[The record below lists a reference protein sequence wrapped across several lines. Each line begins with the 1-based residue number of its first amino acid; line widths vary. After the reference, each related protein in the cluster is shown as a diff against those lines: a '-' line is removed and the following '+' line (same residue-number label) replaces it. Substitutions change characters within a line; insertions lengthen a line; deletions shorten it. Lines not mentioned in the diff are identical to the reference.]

1 MWMTKNVRRVLEE
14 KQRVYDIYKN
24 MKSEED

>member
-1 MWMTKNVRRVLEE
+1 MWMTNNVKRVLEE

-24 MKSEED
+24 MKSKED